1 MKIFL
6 TAALIACVGLSGMA
20 AKPFRGLQKYE
31 RGYLVG
37 EKEKAKGS
45 GELSISSNCLRPK
58 GNRERPYP
66 QKGDRLV
73 VNPPTFTWPMADYK
87 FPETFPVPPTD
98 KMFGDYL
105 TYDFQLCT
113 TPDFTGET
121 LVSRENLPLAM
132 CNVHKPL
139 APGKWYWRYR
149 VSGSEKWSATEVV
162 TVKAN
167 VPELAS
173 PTAAEA
179 AAMLPSAHPFILK
192 PLNPESKPG
201 NRDRRTLVKSLLKK
215 ANKAVKKSISD
226 YDVKGQEIP
235 ATASESERSQIE
247 KFRLRYRI
255 EPMCRDIAS
264 LLTAYRLDPKP
275 EYLDQAIALGDHVA
289 THDAEKMYSM
299 SDFSGARSMHALA
312 EIIDVAGDKL
322 GKKRIDSYTDFI
334 GKVGRRIMATV
345 MTENVGSADGI
356 LYAHFFQHTFNNMFT
371 TAIIMM
377 PHLDEARTWFD
388 ALYDIWL
395 SRTPGG
401 GFLADGV
408 WPNGNIGYIHVN
420 MGSMVE
426 NMLLYRNLFGVN
438 LFEHPWYSNCA
449 DALAMVVPA
458 GSAGD
463 GFGDDSG
470 QIPVRNS
477 LRQDFA
483 YILGT
488 ELGNPFAIDYARRL
502 AGTPEG
508 QPYMFTKDNFMEYR
522 LESDT
527 PAKGKKAFAG
537 SVPHAAVFPET
548 GIATMHTNLND
559 STSNLFL
566 AFRSSPF
573 GVGSHGMAE
582 QNSFNLC
589 YGGLP
594 IFYPTGYKI
603 TTTDKHYLL
612 AHKNSRA
619 RNTFTVDGKTQ
630 AYSHSAYGW
639 IPRFV
644 DGQDITYALG
654 DASHAYVPF
663 DISALNWETVL
674 RDCGSYTSEM
684 GFIIKD
690 EDNPQVKKFRRH
702 VAMLR
707 PGIIVIY
714 DDLEADKDVTWT
726 MHLNG
731 LERSNMKLDKKHNVL
746 TAATDNATAVA
757 TVTGSQAIR
766 SELADSSIIRP
777 FDWLNPQRGRPA
789 KTFEAK
795 QYHSTFEN
803 AKKCRRM
810 RFLTIINVNDAQD
823 DYSIVAELDPYKEAR
838 LEIVNKKTGESLL
851 AGPTEGAGFAAGR
864 RYPLST
870 VLRMPDGTIKETA
883 DRMPLMAL
891 PE

>member
-1 MKIFL
+1 M
-6 TAALIACVGLSGMA
+6 S

-31 RGYLVG
+31 KGYLVG
-37 EKEKAKGS
+37 ENEKAKGT
-45 GELSISSNCLRPK
+45 GELSISSSCLRPK

-87 FPETFPVPPTD
+87 FPEKFPPPPTD
-98 KMFGDYL
+98 KGFGDYL
-105 TYDFQLCT
+105 TYDFQLCANR
-113 TPDFTGET
+113 DFSGET

-149 VSGSEKWSATEVV
+149 VSGGKWSKPEVV

-173 PTAAEA
+173 PSAAEA
-179 AAMLPSAHPFILK
+179 VAMLPASHPFIYT
-192 PLNPESKPG
+192 PLEATSKPA
-201 NRDRRTLVKSLLKK
+201 NRDRRTLVKNLLRK
-215 ANKAVKKSISD
+215 ADKAVNKSISD

-255 EPMCRDIAS
+255 EPMCRDITS
-264 LLTAYRLDPKP
+264 LLTAYRLDAKP
-275 EYLDQAIALGDHVA
+275 AYLDQAIKLADHVA
-289 THDAEKMYSM
+289 GHDGEKMYAM
-299 SDFSGARSMHALA
+299 SDFSGARSMTALA
-312 EIIDVAGDKL
+312 ELIDVAGDKL
-322 GKKRIDSYTDFI
+322 GDKRLKEYTDFI
-334 GKVGRRIMATV
+334 AKVGRRIMSTV

-356 LYAHFFQHTFNNMFT
+356 LYAHFFQHTFNNIFT
-371 TAIIMM
+371 TSIIML
-377 PHLDEARTWFD
+377 PHLDEARGWFD

-420 MGSMVE
+420 MASMVE
-426 NMLLYRNLFGVN
+426 NMLLYRKLFGVN

-470 QIPVRNS
+470 QIPVKNS

-537 SVPHAAVFPET
+537 QVPQAAVFPET
-548 GIATMHTNLND
+548 GIATMHTNIND
-559 STSNLFL
+559 TVSNLFL
-566 AFRSSPF
+566 AFKSSPF

-619 RNTFTVDGKTQ
+619 RNTITVDGKTQ

-644 DGQDITYALG
+644 DGEDITYVLG

-674 RDCGSYTSEM
+674 RDADAYTSEN

-714 DDLEADKDVTWT
+714 DDLEADKEVTWT
-726 MHLNG
+726 LQLNG
-731 LERSNMKLDKKHNVL
+731 MQRSNMSLDKKHNVL

-803 AKKCRRM
+803 KEKSRGM
-810 RFLTIINVNDAQD
+810 RFLTVINVNNAPD
-823 DYSIVAELDPYKEAR
+823 DYSIKAELDPSKEAR
-838 LEIVNKKTGESLL
+838 LEIVNKKTGETLL
-851 AGPTEGAGFAAGR
+851 AGPSEGADYAGSR

-870 VLRMPDGTIKETA
+870 LLRLPDGTVKETA
-883 DRMPLMAL
+883 DRLPLMAL

>member
-1 MKIFL
+1 MRFL
-6 TAALIACVGLSGMA
+6 LTTALIACLSLWGSA

-31 RGYLVG
+31 KSYLVG
-37 EKEKAKGS
+37 EKEHAKGS
-45 GELSISSNCLRPK
+45 GELTISSTCLRPK

-113 TPDFTGET
+113 SPDFSGET
-121 LVSRENLPLAM
+121 LVSREKLPLAM
-132 CNVHKPL
+132 CNVHTPL

-149 VSGSEKWSATEVV
+149 VSGQDWSAAQQV

-167 VPELAS
+167 VPQFAS

-179 AAMLPSAHPFILK
+179 AAMLPSSHPFIFK
-192 PLNPESKPG
+192 PLEAASKPA
-201 NRDRRTLVKSLLKK
+201 NRDRRQLVKSLLKK
-215 ANKAVKKSISD
+215 ADKAVKKSISD
-226 YDVKGQEIP
+226 YDVQGQEIP

-275 EYLDQAIALGDHVA
+275 EYLQHAIMLGDHVA
-289 THDAEKMYSM
+289 GHDAEKMYAM
-299 SDFSGARSMHALA
+299 SDFSGARSMSALA
-312 EIIDVAGDKL
+312 ELIDVAGDGI
-322 GKKRIDSYTDFI
+322 GKERLEQYRDFI
-334 GKVGRRIMATV
+334 AKVGRRIMATV

-356 LYAHFFQHTFNNMFT
+356 LYAHFFQHTFNNIFT
-371 TAIIMM
+371 TSIIML
-377 PHLDEARTWFD
+377 PHLPEAAKWFD

-395 SRTPGG
+395 SRSPGG

-408 WPNGNIGYIHVN
+408 WPNGNVGYIHVN
-420 MGSMVE
+420 MASMVE
-426 NMLLYRNLFGVN
+426 NYLLYRNLFGVN

-470 QIPVRNS
+470 QIPVKNS

-483 YILGT
+483 YILGN

-502 AGTPEG
+502 AGTPAG

-522 LESDT
+522 LENDT
-527 PAKGKKAFAG
+527 PGRGKRPYAG
-537 SVPHAAVFPET
+537 EVPTAAVFPET

-559 STSNLFL
+559 TASNLFL

-589 YGGLP
+589 YGGMP

-619 RNTFTVDGKTQ
+619 RNTITVDGKTQ

-644 DGQDITYALG
+644 NGQDITYALG

-674 RDCGSYTSEM
+674 RDADAYTSEM

-702 VAMLR
+702 IAMLR

-726 MHLNG
+726 LRLNG
-731 LERSNMKLDKKHNVL
+731 LERSNMSLDARHNIL
-746 TAATDNATAVA
+746 TATTDNATAVA
-757 TVTGSQAIR
+757 TVAGSQPIR
-766 SELADSSIIRP
+766 SALADTSIVKP

-789 KTFEAK
+789 KTFEAH

-803 AKKCRRM
+803 TEKCRRM
-810 RFLTIINVNDAQD
+810 RFLTIINVNNAPD
-823 DYSIVAELDPYKEAR
+823 DYTIVAELDPSKEAR
-838 LEIVNKKTGESLL
+838 LEIVNKNTGESLL
-851 AGPTEGAGFAAGR
+851 AGPTEKSDYAAAR

-870 VLRMPDGTIKETA
+870 VLRMPDGTIKETT
-883 DRMPLMAL
+883 DRLPLMAL